1 MGITDWLLEL
11 LFPSRCAFCGRLT
24 GPGQEVC
31 GDCAGAL
38 PRVPDGQV
46 LRRAG
51 DYDCAVAFYYDGPV
65 REGVLGLKFH
75 NKPWRARVFGGYIA
89 QTAAEHLSG
98 RFDAV
103 TYVPV
108 SWQRRYRRGYDQ
120 ARLLARVRRQSLGRQ
135 GGTVLLQDPE
145 HPPLSRAWTTPG
157 SRRAN
162 VRDAYA
168 VPRPERVRGRRFLL
182 IDDVCTTGS
191 TLAACAGA
199 LMAAGAESVVCA
211 ALAGGH
217 AGASEENGGAEGKSS
232 EKVM

>member
-24 GPGQEVC
+24 GPGQEVWR
-31 GDCAGAL
+31 DCAGAL

-108 SWQRRYRRGYDQ
+108 SWQRRYRRGLRSGP
-120 ARLLARVRRQSLGRQ
+120 AAGPVRRQSLGRQ
-135 GGTVLLQDPE
+135 GGTGPAQDPE
-145 HPPLSRAWTTPG
+145 HPPSVGPG
-157 SRRAN
+157 RPRLAPAN

>member
-1 MGITDWLLEL
+1 MGIADWLLEL
-11 LFPSRCAFCGRLT
+11 LFPSRCAFCGRLA
-24 GPGQEVC
+24 GPGWEVC
-31 GDCAGAL
+31 GDCAVAL
-38 PRVPDGQV
+38 PRVPDDQV

-51 DYDCAVAFYYDGPV
+51 DYDCAVVFYYDGPV
-65 REGVLGLKFH
+65 RQGVLGLKFH
-75 NKPWRARVFGGYIA
+75 NKPWRARVFGEYVA

-120 ARLLARVRRQSLGRQ
+120 ARLLARSAGKVWGVKAEPVLRKTRNTRPQSGLD
-135 GGTVLLQDPE
+135 DPD
-145 HPPLSRAWTTPG
+145 

-217 AGASEENGGAEGKSS
+217 AAASDENGAPEGKSS

>member
-1 MGITDWLLEL
+1 MGVANWLLEL

-24 GPGQEVC
+24 GSGREVC
-31 GDCAGAL
+31 GDCAVAL
-38 PRVPDGQV
+38 PRVPDDQV

-65 REGVLGLKFH
+65 RQGVLGLKFH
-75 NKPWRARVFGGYIA
+75 NKPWRARVFGEYVA

-120 ARLLARVRRQSLGRQ
+120 ARLLARSAAKVWGVRVESVLRKTRNTRPQSGLD
-135 GGTVLLQDPE
+135 DPD
-145 HPPLSRAWTTPG
+145 